1 MKVLRTLMLAVPL
14 LASLVGFGPA
24 AAQPAPEVTG
34 FDLEQ
39 VEQLTPGTELN
50 FILYG
55 TPRARAAL
63 SIEGAQRDLV
73 LTETQPGVY
82 RGVYTVSRRDKL
94 APGSAVTANLRSGNR
109 VASAVLDEPL
119 LSGWNPPPSANAVMP
134 RIERLD
140 FLPAVASAGN
150 LPALDMV
157 LFGTPGGRA
166 SARIGDAPGRVVLQ
180 EGRPGEYRGRYLLRA
195 DERLDVGTEVV
206 ANLRVDDRRVS
217 TKFTLPIAASSAQ
230 PRGVRPVAGG
240 YCAECGV
247 VAAINR
253 VEVNGDGNYVGALA
267 GGVIGAVLGSQVGK
281 GDGRTAAQ
289 VAGAVG
295 GAVAGREIQRRGNR
309 SEHFEVLVDMRNG
322 GQQTV
327 TFNAPPDLAV
337 GDRVRLTNGS
347 VVRER

>member
-1 MKVLRTLMLAVPL
+1 MNHLRKLMLMLPL
-14 LASLVGFGPA
+14 LSAFIA
-24 AAQPAPEVTG
+24 AAPAQAQQEPQING

-63 SIEGAQRDLV
+63 SVEGAQRDLV
-73 LTETQPGVY
+73 LVESQPGVY
-82 RGVYTVSRRDKL
+82 RGVYTISRRDKL
-94 APGSAVTANLRSGNR
+94 MPASTVTANLRSGNR

-119 LSGWNPPPSANAVMP
+119 LAGWNPPTPVGQMP

-140 FLPAVASAGN
+140 FLPAVSSNAP
-150 LPALDMV
+150 PALQMV
-157 LFGTPGGRA
+157 LYGTPGGRA
-166 SARIGDAPGRVVLQ
+166 SARIAGAEGRVMLQ
-180 EGRPGEYRGRYLLRA
+180 EGRPGEYRGSYTLRP
-195 DERLDVGTEVV
+195 DERLTVGTDVR

-217 TKFTLPIAASSAQ
+217 TNFTLPIAASGTP
-230 PRGVRPVAGG
+230 PREIRPVAGG
-240 YCAECGV
+240 WCAECGV

-267 GGVIGAVLGSQVGK
+267 GGVLGAVVGSQVGK

-289 VAGAVG
+289 IAGALG
-295 GAVAGREIQRRGNR
+295 GALAGREIQRRSGNR
-309 SEHFEVLVDMRNG
+309 TEHFEVLVDMRNG

-327 TFNAPPDLAV
+327 SYNVPPDVAV
-337 GDRVRLTNGS
+337 GDRVRLTSNGL
-347 VVRER
+347 VRDR